1 MPSTQLIF
9 PPTSDQSLL
18 HLISLKLVVVKN
30 IPPTLSADTL
40 CKYFESFGTILK
52 FHLQKSNKDHNEALL
67 LYHNPKSAEKL
78 LNQNLVGI
86 GGISFLIRGFYV
98 EKCELKKH
106 SYFINRKECIYSPV
120 SDTTFFEEDLTTNSS
135 IGEKESNVNESQVGH
150 ECSPLVDSYATLFA
164 NSYLFLEKFSGKELL
179 ILDDWGITELIQL
192 VNRKFIV
199 LDRVLGIL
207 DFLHV
212 WDYIKKIRTTARNV
226 RQSLESKPVGK
237 PLVENYLALEQ
248 AAKDIFTEAHQI
260 IVPVF
265 FNLRI
270 RNTKSSNK
278 LVIFQ

>member
-1 MPSTQLIF
+1 MPSGQLIF
-9 PPTSDQSLL
+9 PPNSDQSLI
-18 HLISLKLVVVKN
+18 HLIGLNLVVVKN

-52 FHLQKSNKDHNEALL
+52 FHLQKSNRDHNEALL

-86 GGISFLIRGFYV
+86 GGNLIFIPGFYV
-98 EKCELKKH
+98 EKCELKRH
-106 SYFINRKECIYSPV
+106 AYFINRKDNVYSPV
-120 SDTTFFEEDLTTNSS
+120 SDATFFDEDLTANSS
-135 IGEKESNVNESQVGH
+135 VSEQETKSQVSINND
-150 ECSPLVDSYATLFA
+150 CNPLVDSYASLFA
-164 NSYLFLEKFSGKELL
+164 NSYLFLEKFSGTWT
-179 ILDDWGITELIQL
+179 ITIDDWGITELIKL

-226 RQSLESKPVGK
+226 RLSLESKPAGK

-248 AAKDIFTEAHQI
+248 TAKEILKEAHHI
-260 IVPVF
+260 IVSL
-265 FNLRI
+265 N
-270 RNTKSSNK
+270 
-278 LVIFQ
+278 